1 MKKIALAV
9 TAASVLLAGAASAA
23 DMAVK
28 ARRAPMPAPTFSWT
42 GCYVGGNFGYARG
55 DGRSDAAANPI
66 FIATN
71 PAAATAAV
79 LAPSS
84 VGVTPDGF
92 TAGVGVGCNYQTG
105 IFVLGAEGD
114 INYSDLGTS
123 QIRGPFPSGG
133 FAPHTWEENFRSNWF
148 ATARARAGVVLA
160 ERHLLYVTGGA
171 AFAEYSWLKALD
183 FPGFAGFR
191 YQGTFSDSRVGWV
204 VGAGWEYAFNSNWS
218 AKVEYLHMDFGST
231 SATTP
236 TPPAAAPPGTGF
248 VFSHNFRE
256 DVVRVGLNY
265 RFGLAGPV
273 VAKY

>member
-9 TAASVLLAGAASAA
+9 AAASVLLVGAASAA
-23 DMAVK
+23 DITVK
-28 ARRAPMPAPTFSWT
+28 ARRAPIPAPVFSWT
-42 GCYVGGNFGYARG
+42 GCYVGGNVGYARG
-55 DGRSDAAANPI
+55 DVHSGAAANPI
-66 FIATN
+66 FIASN

-79 LAPSS
+79 LAPSA

-105 IFVLGAEGD
+105 IFVLSAEGD
-114 INYSDLGTS
+114 INHSDLGHS

-133 FAPHTWEENFRSNWF
+133 FAPHTWEENFRSDWF
-148 ATARARAGVVLA
+148 ATARARAGAVVA

-171 AFAEYSWLKALD
+171 AFAEYSWLKALG
-183 FPGFAGFR
+183 FPGF
-191 YQGTFSDSRVGWV
+191 
-204 VGAGWEYAFNSNWS
+204 WS

-236 TPPAAAPPGTGF
+236 TPPGAGPPGTGF
-248 VFSHNFRE
+248 IFSHNFRE

-265 RFGLAGPV
+265 RFGWAGPV